1 MHDAAEHPMT
11 VKTGAKIGYGM
22 VLPVLAFLLYQA
34 LLIESLSGTGS
45 WDGILLGLGL
55 LVMIPGLLLAGC
67 WVLAWPW
74 ASRRGVFAAGLALPA
89 VLALVEYLWLYGSDA
104 IRHAINAALVAP
116 RAWVWL
122 FVALMFVP
130 LAASLLRAWRRRQR
144 G

>member
-1 MHDAAEHPMT
+1 MT
-11 VKTGAKIGYGM
+11 IKTGAKIGYGV
-22 VLPVLAFLLYQA
+22 VLPVAAFVLYQA
-34 LLIESLSGTGS
+34 LLLESLSGTGS

-55 LVMIPGLLLAGC
+55 IFMVPGLLLAGC

-74 ASRRGVFAAGLALPA
+74 TSRLKVFAAGLALPA

-104 IRHAINAALVAP
+104 IRHAINAALVSP
-116 RAWVWL
+116 FAWIWV

-130 LAASLLRAWRRRQR
+130 LAASLALAWKRRNN